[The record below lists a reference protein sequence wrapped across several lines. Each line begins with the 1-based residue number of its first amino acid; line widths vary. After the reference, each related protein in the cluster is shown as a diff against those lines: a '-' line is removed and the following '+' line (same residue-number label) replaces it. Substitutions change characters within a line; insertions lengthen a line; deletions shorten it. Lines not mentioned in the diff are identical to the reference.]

1 MECPVCYVCNQV
13 RTLYLCMQW
22 QTLTL
27 QLYFSDEHL
36 SSLYPCREGRHGARR
51 LTAVT
56 HTHTTCDFLAA
67 VTPSLSVYCL
77 SSLCLKI
84 SETFYANCNKGDGK
98 VPILNPC
105 RPNWLYHMAH
115 DVWEAII
122 GPNTQRGGVLTPEP
136 SGCPLTKRPNM
147 LAWSSSKPTH
157 ATILSLY
164 QCYL

>member
-1 MECPVCYVCNQV
+1 MFAIRYVRFICVCSDKRLHSNIISVMSTCQVFTPVEKAGME
-13 RTLYLCMQW
+13 LEGS
-22 QTLTL
+22 
-27 QLYFSDEHL
+27 QLSHT
-36 SSLYPCREGRHGARR
+36 H
-51 LTAVT
+51 T
-56 HTHTTCDFLAA
+56 HTHTTCDFLAV